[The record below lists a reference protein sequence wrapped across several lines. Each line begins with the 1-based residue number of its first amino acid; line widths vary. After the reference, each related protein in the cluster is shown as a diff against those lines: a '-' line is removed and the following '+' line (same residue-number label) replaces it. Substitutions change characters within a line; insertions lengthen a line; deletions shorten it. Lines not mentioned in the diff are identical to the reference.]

1 MNYVLFW
8 PPFFFSSP
16 KTKLMDIKKL
26 LMGGI
31 VGGILYFG
39 LGYLVYGNLLMEF
52 MKNHPG
58 AATNVDRAE
67 ADFQFLYLT
76 IGNLAHGFLLA
87 YIFVKGNVSSLS
99 NGLITGAIVGLLM
112 SAGINSIMYG
122 VTNIT
127 SKTAMAAD
135 VAAFTVIS
143 AIVGAI
149 VGMVMGMGKKAA

>member
-1 MNYVLFW
+1 
-8 PPFFFSSP
+8 
-16 KTKLMDIKKL
+16 MDIKKL
-26 LMGGI
+26 LIGGI

-39 LGYLVYGNLLMEF
+39 LGYLVYGNLLMNF
-52 MKNHPG
+52 MKDHPG
-58 AATNVDRAE
+58 TATNVDRAD

-76 IGNLAHGFLLA
+76 IGNLAQGFLLA
-87 YIFVKGNVSSLS
+87 YIFVKGNVSSLA
-99 NGLITGAIVGLLM
+99 NGLITGGIVGLLM
-112 SAGINSIMYG
+112 CVGIDSIMYG